1 MSIHVQ
7 VFLWAYVFISFGYIL
22 MNGISRSYANS
33 FFFWWCSFFFSSLFL
48 VKFCVSMSNGN
59 LLSVTH
65 VEYIFPSLFI
75 GQTEGLYFYVVQSV
89 SLSCLVSIL
98 DLMFK
103 KLPSSF
109 WNYKTIYLNV
119 LMVFS
124 CTSFLCLHLWC
135 VWILFWCLEWD
146 RHPVYFFPWRTSQL
160 GEI

>member
-1 MSIHVQ
+1 
-7 VFLWAYVFISFGYIL
+7 
-22 MNGISRSYANS
+22 
-33 FFFWWCSFFFSSLFL
+33 
-48 VKFCVSMSNGN
+48 MSNGN
-59 LLSVTH
+59 LLSVTY

-124 CTSFLCLHLWC
+124 CTSFLCLHL
-135 VWILFWCLEWD
+135 
-146 RHPVYFFPWRTSQL
+146 
-160 GEI
+160 

>member
-1 MSIHVQ
+1 MYRFFSGHM
-7 VFLWAYVFISFGYIL
+7 FLFLLDIYSWMAFLGHMLTHFSFGDVH
-22 MNGISRSYANS
+22 
-33 FFFWWCSFFFSSLFL
+33 FFPLLFL

-59 LLSVTH
+59 LLSVTY

-135 VWILFWCLEWD
+135 VWILFWCLEWE